1 MYSTNQHLD
10 RMVFPNKKRKRR
22 MTIPKGLLKIPK
34 GLLGETG
41 LILTQISTIYQ
52 TSKITKRKGEKL
64 QLEIKNNLKIIKTD
78 NLNNLKKIKRR
89 IESMDKRANNNG
101 D

>member
-1 MYSTNQHLD
+1 
-10 RMVFPNKKRKRR
+10 MVFPNKKRKRR
-22 MTIPKGLLKIPK
+22 MTIPKALLKIQK
-34 GLLGETG
+34 GLLGATG
-41 LILTQISTIYQ
+41 LILTQISTLYQ
-52 TSKITKRKGEKL
+52 TSRITKRKGEKL

>member
-34 GLLGETG
+34 GLLGATG